1 MGATIGISLPT
12 QTVQRWTADG
22 NNMVQQFTQMGY
34 KVDLQFANNNV
45 QKQVSQVQGM
55 VKQGDKLL
63 VISAVDG
70 SSMTSVLAGAAQKK
84 IPVIAYDRLLTG
96 TKNVTCMATF
106 DNVRVGQIQGQL
118 LVDRLGLSRGAKG
131 PFNLEMFAGDTG
143 DANAHSFY
151 TGAMKVLAPYLKSG
165 KLVVRSGQT
174 TFAQV
179 TTKNYDAGLAGRRMS
194 SLVTQYYSSAKLS
207 AVLSPYDGMTI
218 GIIKALQA
226 DGYGTTAKPLPVT
239 SGQDAELPSVKS
251 IIAGQQTAT
260 IYKDT
265 RELAND
271 TTSFNNGAKV
281 VPTYLL
287 YPIAVDKANYQTLLV
302 GGGYYTAAQLRSC
315 TDQARRGGP
324 SEGRVLSRAEEAR
337 LFLPVCRWRAPAPNR
352 AVPPGGVLTRVVG
365 RVAV

>member
-1 MGATIGISLPT
+1 MRKTLCALTIGGLLLALTGCGGPSTAGSGVDANMGATIGISLPT

-179 TTKNYDAGLAGRRMS
+179 TTKNYDTGLAGRRMS

-226 DGYGTTAKPLPVT
+226 DGYGTTAKPLPIT

-265 RELAND
+265 RELAKVAVQQANALLTGAAPLVND
-271 TTSFNNGAKV
+271 TTSFNNGVKV

-302 GGGYYTAAQLRSC
+302 GGGYYTAAQLRS
-315 TDQARRGGP
+315 
-324 SEGRVLSRAEEAR
+324 
-337 LFLPVCRWRAPAPNR
+337 
-352 AVPPGGVLTRVVG
+352 
-365 RVAV
+365 